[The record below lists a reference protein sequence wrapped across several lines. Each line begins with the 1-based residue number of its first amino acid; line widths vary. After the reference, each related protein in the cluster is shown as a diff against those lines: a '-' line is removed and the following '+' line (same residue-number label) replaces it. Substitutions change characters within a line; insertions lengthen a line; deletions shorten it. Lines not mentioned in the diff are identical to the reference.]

1 MKGERVGALH
11 RKRTFPRYAVCANAC
26 DSFENRSLTID
37 KDSLS
42 TLSQPIPFPCHL
54 GAKSVILAPIQ
65 SFKDVPMAE
74 PQLSIR
80 SAKARRLAQ
89 DLARRTGLPMNKLVE
104 RALQHYD
111 AELNAAKNAAPIDAV
126 WDLAAA
132 GRQNVAA
139 NATSAHDDL
148 YDADGLPK

>member
-1 MKGERVGALH
+1 
-11 RKRTFPRYAVCANAC
+11 
-26 DSFENRSLTID
+26 
-37 KDSLS
+37 
-42 TLSQPIPFPCHL
+42 
-54 GAKSVILAPIQ
+54 
-65 SFKDVPMAE
+65 MAE

-80 SAKARRLAQ
+80 SAKAKQLAQ
-89 DLARRTGLPMNKLVE
+89 NLARRTGLPMNKLVE

-132 GRQNVAA
+132 GRQSVAA